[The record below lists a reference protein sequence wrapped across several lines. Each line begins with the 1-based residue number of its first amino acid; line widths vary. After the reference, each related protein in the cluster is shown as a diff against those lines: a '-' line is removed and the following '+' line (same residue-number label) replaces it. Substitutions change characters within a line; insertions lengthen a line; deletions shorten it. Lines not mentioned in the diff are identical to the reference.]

1 MSSNTKRC
9 SSGNT
14 PTTRTQSLAS
24 VKQMT
29 TLSRSKTCSFNGITP
44 SKSKPERLQPLPINS
59 NSPLNDEALVN
70 LVFYIL
76 NREK

>member
-1 MSSNTKRC
+1 
-9 SSGNT
+9 
-14 PTTRTQSLAS
+14 
-24 VKQMT
+24 MT